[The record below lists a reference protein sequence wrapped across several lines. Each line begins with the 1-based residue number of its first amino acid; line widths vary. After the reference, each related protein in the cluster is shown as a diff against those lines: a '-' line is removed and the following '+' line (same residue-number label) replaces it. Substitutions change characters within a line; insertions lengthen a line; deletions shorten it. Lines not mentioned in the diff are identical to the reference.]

1 MWMVRG
7 ESKRRCVITQTHATV
22 SRYADELI
30 SVPRAHLRLEL
41 RQDAEGLTLLHDG
54 KSLVECA
61 LTRQGMV
68 AAGYMAQA
76 LGVKIPPLGQSVA
89 ARVSTGV
96 LYRVIAIPRLDFD
109 KDESFVLL
117 ERLLDEAEMQRGA
130 PSDAV

>member
-1 MWMVRG
+1 MVRD
-7 ESKRRCVITQTHATV
+7 ESQRRWVITQPHTTV
-22 SRYADELI
+22 SQYADELL
-30 SVPRAHLRLEL
+30 STPRAHLRLEL
-41 RQDAEGLTLLHDG
+41 RQDADGLTLLHEG
-54 KSLVECA
+54 SSLVECA

-76 LGVKIPPLGQSVA
+76 LGVQIPPLGESVS

-117 ERLLDEAEMQRGA
+117 ERLLDEAERQRGA

>member
-1 MWMVRG
+1 MVRG
-7 ESKRRCVITQTHATV
+7 ELTGRYVITQPHATV
-22 SRYADELI
+22 SHYADELI

-41 RQDAEGLTLLHDG
+41 RQDADGLTLLHDG
-54 KSLVECA
+54 RSLVECA
-61 LTRQGMV
+61 LTSQGMV

-76 LGVKIPPLGQSVA
+76 LGVQIPPLGQSVS

-117 ERLLDEAEMQRGA
+117 ERLLDEAERQRGA